1 MIAQVCG
8 FSYWSWL
15 SGMLLGMWSWQQSK
29 GRCELSTCDF
39 WGTHER
45 AQGWTPQVCHSQRP
59 TGWPPAE
66 VLKQTAGN
74 TLLQSPF
81 MLSASFPFLSLPQ
94 SQSFVLRNL
103 GVGREKQVSPATTC
117 TPGTAWNSLTTFAFY
132 LLHGKGPHWHSQK
145 PSHLQWCPGEGFPS
159 WQIPSLFCIQTHL
172 CPASVVCQ
180 ILPSERL
187 DLHKISHRWPRVST
201 QFCTL
206 QISFLWSRWVKA
218 GQAHQVSLIA
228 PTEVLSAHFQKHVWV
243 ETFRVS
249 WYNVQRHFCSIMDV

>member
-15 SGMLLGMWSWQQSK
+15 SGMHLGMWSWQQSK

-39 WGTHER
+39 WGTHEW

-94 SQSFVLRNL
+94 AQSFILRNL
-103 GVGREKQVSPATTC
+103 GVGREKQVSPAATC
-117 TPGTAWNSLTTFAFY
+117 TPGTAWNSLTTFAFC

-145 PSHLQWCPGEGFPS
+145 PSHLQCCPGEGFPS
-159 WQIPSLFCIQTHL
+159 WQIPS
-172 CPASVVCQ
+172 
-180 ILPSERL
+180 
-187 DLHKISHRWPRVST
+187 
-201 QFCTL
+201 
-206 QISFLWSRWVKA
+206 SFLHPNSSLSCSYGMPDSPLRKA
-218 GQAHQVSLIA
+218 GPPQTFSQVATGIH
-228 PTEVLSAHFQKHVWV
+228 PVLYPPDFLSVIK
-243 ETFRVS
+243 VS
-249 WYNVQRHFCSIMDV
+249 EGRAGSSSHPHSPYWGPVCPYSEACVGRNLPGILV